1 MAIQT
6 GIVHTAIEL
15 IDKFGSAFWLIG
27 KERAEIIEKINN
39 AVNLTEGVFA
49 NRYNGSRNIEKNDS
63 VADAWSE
70 AGIAIQKYLPNEYF
84 GEYLQIKSEAWRN
97 PDKWSDADLQEMG
110 LKIEQIKSHIRNITN
125 GINRLKNKPP
135 NFTY

>member
-1 MAIQT
+1 MAD
-6 GIVHTAIEL
+6 GGLVKTALDL
-15 IDKFGSAFWLIG
+15 IDKFGSNFWLVE
-27 KERAEIIEKINN
+27 KERAEIIEKVGN

-49 NRYNGSRNIEKNDS
+49 RRYDGSRRIEKNDA

-84 GEYLQIKSEAWRN
+84 GEYLQMKSEAWRN
-97 PDKWSDADLQEMG
+97 PNKWNEEDLKDLG

-125 GINRLKNKPP
+125 GINRLKNKPIGG
-135 NFTY
+135 TY